1 VFHFLASK
9 AHGEEAAVPVPDQRD
24 PEVTRATLQAWL
36 AGQLRNVTGVAV
48 DAVHTPASTGFSA
61 ETLMFDARWRE
72 PGQRNIRRERLVAK
86 VAPTG
91 FQIFPEPRFAEQF
104 RLLRILGDTEIPV
117 PAVHWHEPDPAVLGA
132 PFYVMSRVDGDVPTD
147 MPPYHT
153 GGWVTEV
160 SPAERERMWWSGVS
174 ILTKVHALDVVGLGL
189 EFVDQVGYGPTG
201 MRQRLAYYEHYLK
214 WAYDGSVP
222 TALAALSWLH
232 KNRPPEV
239 SDPVLLWGDSRI
251 GNIIFREGR
260 TAAVLDWEMATLG
273 QPEEDLAWFLLLD
286 RHHSEGCGVTR
297 LPGFPDPAQTIDR
310 YQQLTGRKLA
320 HMDYYEVLSAMK
332 FAVVMARIGQLFIHY
347 DLVPPDNDFPYNNTA
362 TQLLAKILGL
372 PPPGGEMTVPVLQ

>member
-1 VFHFLASK
+1 M
-9 AHGEEAAVPVPDQRD
+9 PVPDQRD
-24 PEVTRATLQAWL
+24 PEVTRATLQTWL
-36 AGQLRNVTGVAV
+36 TGQLPAATDVVVA
-48 DAVHTPASTGFSA
+48 AVQTPANTGFSA
-61 ETLMFDARWRE
+61 ETLMFEAHWHE
-72 PGQRNIRRERLVAK
+72 PGEADIRRERLVAK

-104 RLLRILGDTEIPV
+104 RLLSILADTQIPV

-174 ILTKVHALDVVGLGL
+174 VLPQVHALDVTGLGL
-189 EFVDQVGYGPTG
+189 EFVDQVSYGPTG
-201 MRQRLAYYEHYLK
+201 LRQRLAYYEHYLD

-222 TALAALSWLH
+222 VAQAALAWLYRH
-232 KNRPPEV
+232 RPAEAG
-239 SDPVLLWGDSRI
+239 DPVLLWGDSRI
-251 GNIIFREGR
+251 GNIIFRGGR
-260 TAAVLDWEMATLG
+260 AAAVLDWEMATLG

-286 RHHSEGCGVTR
+286 RHHSEGCGVAR
-297 LPGFPDPAQTIDR
+297 LPGFPEPAQTIDR
-310 YQQLTGRKLA
+310 YQQLTGRTLA

-347 DLVPPDNDFPYNNTA
+347 DLVAPDNDFPYNNTA

-372 PPPGGEMTVPVLQ
+372 PPPGGEMTVPVM